1 MVNTKEIVDRV
12 EAAIAGLPPK
22 VQDVLNLVQ
31 AKTGVKRA
39 YIGLGL
45 SAFFAL
51 YMIIGYFAQF
61 ICNFVGFVIP
71 AYASM
76 RAIESTTKE
85 DDTKWLTY
93 WVVFALF
100 SVVDFFADGILRYFP
115 FYWLAKIVFLVYCFF
130 PVRQNGS
137 YVIYHRIIRPYFLKH
152 QGAVDSAYQRAAAGV
167 HAAGVDVA
175 SSGSQGNQNPKASV
189 LRSFLNTL

>member
-1 MVNTKEIVDRV
+1 MSSSRPIFDTQT
-12 EAAIAGLPPK
+12 
-22 VQDVLNLVQ
+22 VQ
-31 AKTGVKRA
+31 
-39 YIGLGL
+39 YCLGL

-130 PVRQNGS
+130 PARQNGS

-175 SSGSQGNQNPKASV
+175 SKLAGASK
-189 LRSFLNTL
+189 SE